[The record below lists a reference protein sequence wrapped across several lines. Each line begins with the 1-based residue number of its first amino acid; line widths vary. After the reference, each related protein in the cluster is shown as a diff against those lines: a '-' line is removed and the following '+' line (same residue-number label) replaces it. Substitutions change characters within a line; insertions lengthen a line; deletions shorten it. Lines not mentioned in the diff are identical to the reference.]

1 MKSIGSYPN
10 VRLRRNR
17 KTDWSRR
24 LVSESNL
31 SSNDLIWPIFIREG
45 KNLKEPIKS
54 MPGVFRYSL
63 DNIEYLVEKYQTI
76 EDLFDLTETIRV
88 NDFIAIS
95 QALEQKSDWEELLKL
110 GKLAQKQYPGTTM
123 GYYFTALS
131 QEGLGE
137 PKKALRTYQSA
148 FPMNEL
154 GGISEDFLMMK
165 AEAIKRDFG
174 YN

>member
-1 MKSIGSYPN
+1 MPKESFINKLIQRRIPQILGSY
-10 VRLRRNR
+10 
-17 KTDWSRR
+17 
-24 LVSESNL
+24 LVAAT
-31 SSNDLIWPIFIREG
+31 
-45 KNLKEPIKS
+45 
-54 MPGVFRYSL
+54 SL
-63 DNIEYLVEKYQTI
+63 VLFIEYLVEKYQTI